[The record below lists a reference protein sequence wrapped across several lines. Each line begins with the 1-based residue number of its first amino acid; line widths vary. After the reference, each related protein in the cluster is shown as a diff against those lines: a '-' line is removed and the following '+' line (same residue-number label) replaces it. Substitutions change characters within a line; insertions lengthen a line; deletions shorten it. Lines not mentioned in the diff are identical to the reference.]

1 MATWIALM
9 ALLAIAAPHQA
20 RTTPNANSS
29 SIMDSQQES
38 TAIDRW
44 LTRPMRIVLTRGQQ
58 VRLDTLRAAYSAE
71 RKAVSELAK
80 TEGEMAVVMRMQDL
94 DSRYQKLVRALL
106 TSEQQGVFD
115 ENLRAGFVDPRRR

>member
-1 MATWIALM
+1 MLTWIALM
-9 ALLAIAAPHQA
+9 ALLAIAAPHRA
-20 RTTPNANSS
+20 GTTPNANSS

-44 LTRPMRIVLTRGQQ
+44 LTRPTRIVLTRGQR
-58 VRLDTLRAAYSAE
+58 VRLDTLRAAYGAE
-71 RKAVSELAK
+71 QKAVSALAK

-106 TSEQQGVFD
+106 TSEQQVVFD
-115 ENLRAGFVDPRRR
+115 ENLRAGFLDLGTR

>member
-1 MATWIALM
+1 MLTWIALI
-9 ALLAIAAPHQA
+9 ALLAIAAPHRA
-20 RTTPNANSS
+20 GTTPHASSS
-29 SIMDSQQES
+29 SIMDSRQES

-44 LTRPMRIVLTRGQQ
+44 LTHPVRIVLTRGQR

-94 DSRYQKLVRALL
+94 DARYQKLVRALL
-106 TSEQQGVFD
+106 TSEQQAVFD
-115 ENLRAGFVDPRRR
+115 ENLRAGLVDPRRR